1 MKNIVFSLCLFALA
15 IIGGAASA
23 YETPLKDVGSK
34 KLLEKHVEMVQ
45 KYADQFGCGKFVY
58 GDIVSKSGGQIVTMQ
73 FMPPD
78 LEEPTKWTRMLS
90 VTTYALSGDKV
101 ADQAAQ
107 KNLIELLRTQF
118 IRPGNVV
125 SADQNYLI
133 NWNADPALFIQYTT
147 GRGTPQE
154 VTYAGSFMRTGE
166 TTASFIQLS
175 ARGRPLKKSESVNMH
190 LLVNPTADQPERPR
204 R

>member
-1 MKNIVFSLCLFALA
+1 MKNIVFSLCLFAIA
-15 IIGGAASA
+15 ILGGAASA

-78 LEEPTKWTRMLS
+78 TEEPSKWTRMLS

-101 ADQAAQ
+101 ADQTAQ

-133 NWNADPALFIQYTT
+133 NWNTDPALFIQYTT

-154 VTYAGSFMRTGE
+154 VTYAGSFMRTSE
-166 TTASFIQLS
+166 NTASFIQLS
-175 ARGRPLKKSESVNMH
+175 ARGRPLKKSESLNMH
-190 LLVNPTADQPERPR
+190 LLVNPTADQPARPR

>member
-1 MKNIVFSLCLFALA
+1 MKMIAFSLCLLAFALV
-15 IIGGAASA
+15 GGPASA
-23 YETPLKDVGSK
+23 YETPLTDVGSK
-34 KLLEKHVEMVQ
+34 KLLEKNVEMVQ
-45 KYADQFGCGKFVY
+45 KYADQFGCSKFVW
-58 GDIVSKSGGQIVTMQ
+58 GDIVTKSGGQIVTMQ

-78 LEEPTKWTRMLS
+78 LAEPTKWQRMIS

-118 IRPGNVV
+118 IRPGNIV

-133 NWNADPALFIQYTT
+133 NWNVDPALFIQYTT

-154 VTYAGSFMRTGE
+154 VTYAGAFLRTSE
-166 TTASFIQLS
+166 NAASFIQLS

-190 LLVNPTADQPERPR
+190 LLVNPTADQPPR
-204 R
+204 QR

>member
-1 MKNIVFSLCLFALA
+1 MKNLAFSLCLFALVLV
-15 IIGGAASA
+15 GGGASA
-23 YETPLKDVGSK
+23 YETPLQDVGSK
-34 KLLEKHVEMVQ
+34 KLLEKNVEMVQ
-45 KYADQFGCGKFVY
+45 KYADEFGCGNFIWGNLVN
-58 GDIVSKSGGQIVTMQ
+58 KSGGQIVTMQ
-73 FMPPD
+73 FMPAD
-78 LEEPTKWTRMLS
+78 LENPKEWTRMIS
-90 VTTYALSGDKV
+90 VTTYALSGDKR

-118 IRPGNVV
+118 IRSGNVV

-133 NWNADPALFIQYTT
+133 NGNTDPALFIQYTT

-154 VTYAGSFMRTGE
+154 VTYSGVFMRTSE
-166 TTASFIQLS
+166 NTASYIQLS
-175 ARGRPLKKSESVNMH
+175 ARGRPLKKSDSVSMH

>member
-1 MKNIVFSLCLFALA
+1 MKNVVFSLCFLVLA
-15 IIGGAASA
+15 SIGGGASA

-78 LEEPTKWTRMLS
+78 IAEPSKWTRMLS
-90 VTTYALSGDKV
+90 VTTYALSGNKT

-133 NWNADPALFIQYTT
+133 NWNTDPALFIQYTT

-154 VTYAGSFMRTGE
+154 VTYAGSFLRTSE
-166 TTASFIQLS
+166 NTASYIQLS

-190 LLVNPTADQPERPR
+190 MLVNPTADQPERPR